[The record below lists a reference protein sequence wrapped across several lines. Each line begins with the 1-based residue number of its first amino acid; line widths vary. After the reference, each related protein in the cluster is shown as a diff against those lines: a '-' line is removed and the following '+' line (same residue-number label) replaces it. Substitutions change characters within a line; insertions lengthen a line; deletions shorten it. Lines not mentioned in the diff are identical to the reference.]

1 MKRAPAYLA
10 PQRRIPRYPSAP
22 AAGPVEPDADIPVHL
37 TDDRRMT
44 TLCRVRS
51 AEYRTKTTFFEKVT
65 CPACLA
71 RLATTRYSIQQISP
85 VPFQPLPCGS
95 PVGDSGLAV
104 DRALPQ

>member
-22 AAGPVEPDADIPVHL
+22 ATGPVEPDADIPVHL

-51 AEYRTKTTFFEKVT
+51 AEYRTKTTDPSRVT
-65 CPACLA
+65 CPACLV
-71 RLATTRYSIQQISP
+71 RLATTLVQQKEN
-85 VPFQPLPCGS
+85 
-95 PVGDSGLAV
+95 A
-104 DRALPQ
+104 